1 MTEIAKAYVQIVPTT
16 KDMGRNLQEAM
27 APAAD
32 QAGQSA
38 GKGWSSGFAS
48 AAKSA
53 VGAVATG
60 ITVATGAAAALTKSA
75 VDSYAD
81 YEQFVGGVETLFGD
95 SAGQVVKDASD
106 AFKTAGMSANDY
118 MNTAIQSAAAMI
130 NSLGG
135 DTEKAAGLMNM
146 SITDMSDNVNKMGTN
161 MQSVQDAYRG
171 FSRGNFTMLDNLALG
186 FAGTKEGMQELL
198 DKAKELSGVDFNI
211 DSYSDIVQAIH
222 VVQTEMGIT
231 GTTAKEASETI
242 AGSTGAMKAAWQNLV
257 TGLADG
263 NADIEGLV
271 NNLVGTIV
279 GENGEG
285 GVLGNIIPAVQRAL
299 DGITQ
304 LITTAVPKIVP
315 AVIQI
320 ITENLPK
327 LVEAGMAILQSLVK
341 GIVDALPEILAAA
354 GEIIITIADGLIQAL
369 PELIPALVEV
379 TLTIVEKLTDPD
391 VLTKMIDA
399 AFKIIGALAEGLI
412 KALPTLIEKVPQI
425 IGNLIK
431 CILEFLPQLLESGVK
446 LIAELAKGVLQGAGS
461 VIQAI
466 GDLMGKVRDAI
477 HEKVEAAKQW
487 GADLIQNFISG
498 ITSKVSGLWNTIK
511 SIAGGI
517 KNMLG
522 FSEPKE
528 GPLSNFHTYAPD
540 MMELFAKGIRD
551 NEHLITD
558 QIRSSFDFGRTAFT
572 GTAAGAA
579 AGATTNTYNITVNGI
594 EELEE
599 LLEWYQS
606 RQVRARMA

>member
-379 TLTIVEKLTDPD
+379 TMTIVEKLTDPD
-391 VLTKMIDA
+391 VISKMLEVA
-399 AFKIIGALAEGLI
+399 VKIIGALAEGLI
-412 KALPTLIEKVPQI
+412 KALPTLIEKVPVI
-425 IGNLIK
+425 IGNLVK

-446 LIAELAKGVLQGAGS
+446 LIAELAKGVLEGAGS
-461 VIQAI
+461 VIKAI

-477 HEKVEAAKQW
+477 HEKVEQAKQW

-558 QIRSSFDFGRTAFT
+558 QIRSSFNLGQAFT
-572 GTAAGAA
+572 GAA
-579 AGATTNTYNITVNGI
+579 AGTAAVGASTNTYNITVNGI

>member
-1 MTEIAKAYVQIVPTT
+1 MSEIAKAYVQVIPTT
-16 KDMGRNLQEAM
+16 NDMGSNLSSALDGELGSAGEKGGKTWSAAFGGAARGAVTAVTAVTGATAAMGAAVVKSASATAQYGDNIDKMSQKMGMTAEAYQEWDAVM
-27 APAAD
+27 QHSGTSMETMKASMKTLANAAESGNAAFEALGITEQELATLNQQELFERTIAGLQNMED
-32 QAGQSA
+32 GTQRTYVAGQLLGRGATELGALLNTSA
-38 GKGWSSGFAS
+38 EDTQAMRDRVHELGGVMSDE
-48 AAKSA
+48 A
-53 VGAVATG
+53 VK
-60 ITVATGAAAALTKSA
+60 AAAAYQDSLQDMQTAMQGLSRGLTQ
-75 VDSYAD
+75 
-81 YEQFVGGVETLFGD
+81 EFMPGI
-95 SAGQVVKDASD
+95 
-106 AFKTAGMSANDY
+106 KTAMDGLTELFTGNTDSGIALISQGIDSLLANLTEQLPKFMEIGMGIIEALG
-118 MNTAIQSAAAMI
+118 TAII
-130 NSLGG
+130 
-135 DTEKAAGLMNM
+135 
-146 SITDMSDNVNKMGTN
+146 
-161 MQSVQDAYRG
+161 
-171 FSRGNFTMLDNLALG
+171 
-186 FAGTKEGMQELL
+186 
-198 DKAKELSGVDFNI
+198 
-211 DSYSDIVQAIH
+211 
-222 VVQTEMGIT
+222 
-231 GTTAKEASETI
+231 
-242 AGSTGAMKAAWQNLV
+242 
-257 TGLADG
+257 
-263 NADIEGLV
+263 
-271 NNLVGTIV
+271 
-279 GENGEG
+279 
-285 GVLGNIIPAVQRAL
+285 
-299 DGITQ
+299 
-304 LITTAVPKIVP
+304 
-315 AVIQI
+315 
-320 ITENLPK
+320 ENLPK
-327 LVEAGMAILQSLVK
+327 LAESAIKIITELVK
-341 GIVDALPEILAAA
+341 KLIENLPKVIEAAMQ
-354 GEIIITIADGLIQAL
+354 IIGAIADGLIQAL

-399 AFKIIGALAEGLI
+399 AFKIIGALAEGLL

-477 HEKVEAAKQW
+477 REKVEAAKQW

-558 QIRSSFDFGRTAFT
+558 QIRSSFNLGQAFT
-572 GTAAGAA
+572 GAA
-579 AGATTNTYNITVNGI
+579 AGAVAAGGSTNTYNITVNGI

-599 LLEWYQS
+599 LLQWYQS